1 MWCGVNYFDLCRTLS
16 SCTFPLI
23 AANASQK
30 LQKMTVGCDDSDKQ
44 EREQKEKVS
53 PENEPDRK
61 RDIKKFSNTNEPN
74 ALGSKN
80 QNRKKDEE

>member
-1 MWCGVNYFDLCRTLS
+1 M
-16 SCTFPLI
+16 
-23 AANASQK
+23 
-30 LQKMTVGCDDSDKQ
+30 MTVINK
-44 EREQKEKVS
+44 KENKKKKVI

-61 RDIKKFSNTNEPN
+61 RDIKKFKNTNEPN